1 MNPVHRALPL
11 LMGVATLLVM
21 GCGAEDASP
30 ETGAMPE
37 SQKPTFPLDSDIWI
51 ADLTRDAGGALS
63 VGPPRQ
69 AIHRQG
75 YDNQPYFTP
84 QGGAFWFTA
93 LDEHTQ
99 QTDIWLYDLSGPIQQ
114 VTVSAPES
122 EYSATAMPGGAAV
135 SVVRVEADSAQR
147 LWRVPLDGSEPS
159 VLLPGVAPVGYHAW
173 IDATRVALFVLGD
186 PPTLRVADLGGGAAR
201 VIAEGIGRSI
211 RSIPGEQ
218 AVSFVQIAPDGT
230 ATLSRYDGDT
240 GQVNR
245 LVETVG
251 NGEFHAWTPDG
262 TVLMAEGATLFAW
275 TPGAE
280 AWTRIGDLSEHRVR
294 ITRLAVS
301 PDGTQIALVVEP
313 GELTL

>member
-1 MNPVHRALPL
+1 
-11 LMGVATLLVM
+11 MGMATLLAL
-21 GCGAEDASP
+21 GCGSEDAP
-30 ETGAMPE
+30 PQPAGAMG
-37 SQKPTFPLDSDIWI
+37 STSGPTFPLDADIWTAAFARN
-51 ADLTRDAGGALS
+51 ADGSLS
-63 VGPPRQ
+63 VGPPQQ

-84 QGGAFWFTA
+84 DGTGFWFTA

-99 QTDIWLYDLSGPIQQ
+99 QTDIWLYDLSGSIQQ

-122 EYSATAMPGGAAV
+122 EYSATPIPGGAAV

-159 VLLPGVAPVGYHAW
+159 VLLSGVAPVGYHAW
-173 IDATRVALFVLGD
+173 IDAERVALFVLGE
-186 PPTLRVADLGGGAAR
+186 PPTLQVAETGGGSAR
-201 VIAEGIGRSI
+201 VVAEGIGRSI

-218 AVSFVQIAPDGT
+218 AVSFVLMAPDGT
-230 ATLSRYDGDT
+230 ATLSRYDGGT
-240 GQVNR
+240 GQVTP

-262 TVLMAEGATLFAW
+262 TVLMADGAALFAW
-275 TPGAE
+275 TPGADG
-280 AWTRIGDLSEHRVR
+280 WTQIGDLSEHRVR

-301 PDGTQIALVVEP
+301 PDGSQIAMVVEP
-313 GELTL
+313 GDVTL